1 MAADTS
7 AATAAILKDTLEE
20 YNSKIPIQYNAKV
33 LVSDANVART
43 IYEHTSS
50 VRNSFGPKIII
61 ALRDSENSPDLS
73 GMEGVSTKPLDSLEM
88 DTYTHAVF
96 GLSGEDPKFI
106 LKGLQW
112 MIHALQPKGVAIVTS
127 LKIESG
133 KAEGAEGKEGEEG
146 GFKVGLEEKMLYQ
159 SRGKVGKLTDVLE
172 YAGFERGK
180 IRSHERSAEVGG
192 KKVEAEVVL
201 AMKWDQLTG

>member
-1 MAADTS
+1 MTDTS
-7 AATAAILKDTLEE
+7 AATAKVLKETLEE
-20 YNSKIPIQYNAKV
+20 YAPKLPIHYNAKV

-43 IYEHTSS
+43 IYEHTAG
-50 VRNSFGPKIII
+50 VRNTFGPKIII
-61 ALRDSENSPDLS
+61 ASRGEENPPDVS
-73 GMEGVSTKPLDSLEM
+73 SMEGVSVKSLEALEM
-88 DTYTHAVF
+88 DTYSHAVF
-96 GLSGEDPKFI
+96 GLAGEDPKFI

-133 KAEGAEGKEGEEG
+133 EAGEG
-146 GFKVGLEEKMLYQ
+146 GQFKVGLEEKMLYQ
-159 SRGKVGKLTDVLE
+159 SKGKIGKLTDVLE
-172 YAGFERGK
+172 YAGFEKGK

-192 KKVEAEVVL
+192 QKVEAEVVL

>member
-1 MAADTS
+1 MADTT
-7 AATAAILKDTLEE
+7 AATATILKDTLEE
-20 YNSKIPIQYNAKV
+20 YNSKIPIHYNAKV

-43 IYEHTSS
+43 IYEHTAP
-50 VRNSFGPKIII
+50 VRNTFGPKIII
-61 ALRDSENSPDLS
+61 ASRGEENPPDVS
-73 GMEGVSTKPLDSLEM
+73 SMEGVSSKSLESLEM

-133 KAEGAEGKEGEEG
+133 EAEEG
-146 GFKVGLEEKMLYQ
+146 QFKVGLEEKMLYQ
-159 SRGKVGKLTDVLE
+159 SKGKVGKLTDVLE